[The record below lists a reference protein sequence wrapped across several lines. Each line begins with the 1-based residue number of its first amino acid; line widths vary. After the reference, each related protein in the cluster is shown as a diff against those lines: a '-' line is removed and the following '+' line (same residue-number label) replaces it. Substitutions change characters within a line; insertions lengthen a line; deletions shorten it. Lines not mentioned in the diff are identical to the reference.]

1 MLVRSLACVC
11 LLLWPAC
18 AAPDMAREA
27 KTLYENTDYSGSLRM
42 LKADTSP
49 DASGY
54 LLMGKNNYML
64 DNFATAA
71 HFFEKA
77 LTLTPHSSECEMWL
91 GRAYG
96 RRAENEG
103 FVTAIA
109 YATKARQHFEKAV
122 ELDANYADA
131 RNDLFD
137 YYLNAPG
144 ILGGGL
150 EKAEAIA
157 RQIAATR
164 PAESEFELSQIAE
177 HRKQLA
183 EAENHLRRSVELA
196 PGDVG
201 RMLDLARY
209 LAKHGRIPESDAI
222 FAQASGLAPNDPR
235 VLFARAKTLM
245 EQRRNPEQAQ
255 KLLRQ
260 YLESKLT
267 PDDPPRS
274 AALKLLGQAGGR

>member
-1 MLVRSLACVC
+1 
-11 LLLWPAC
+11 
-18 AAPDMAREA
+18 MAREA

-42 LKADTSP
+42 LKADTST

-122 ELDANYADA
+122 ELDPNYADA